1 MASNAMTIDLLLDR
15 KQNGPPITMVTAYDA
30 PTARL
35 LSQAKIDIALVG
47 DSLGMVVQGKENT
60 LHVTMEEMLYH
71 TRMVRNGLD
80 GPLLVTDMP
89 FLSYQISEEEAHR
102 NAGRLIKEGGAQAV
116 KIEGGSEISGL
127 VRRLTLS
134 MIPVVGHIGMK
145 PMGVHQMGGFKVQG
159 RDPGSRREILA
170 DARALL
176 EAGVFAL
183 VLEAIPA
190 SLGREITRMSPVPTI
205 GIGAGPD
212 TDGQVLVFHDL
223 AGLTPAPLP
232 RFARAFGNA
241 GEVALRALL
250 EFKSAVE
257 QKKFPSSGESYAEE
271 KNRTPTLPPPR
282 TKRKDN

>member
-1 MASNAMTIDLLLDR
+1 MTIDLLLDR
-15 KQNGPPITMVTAYDA
+15 KKNGLPITMVTAYDA

-47 DSLGMVVQGKENT
+47 DTVGMVVQGKENT
-60 LHVTMEEMLYH
+60 LPVTMEEMLYH

-80 GPLLVTDMP
+80 GPLLVADMP
-89 FLSYQISEEEAHR
+89 FLSYQISEEEGHR

-116 KIEGGSEISGL
+116 KIEGGSEIAGL

-159 RDPGSRREILA
+159 RDPGSRQEILD
-170 DARALL
+170 DARSLL
-176 EAGVFAL
+176 ESGVFAL

-190 SLGREITRMSPVPTI
+190 SLGREITRISPVPTI

-223 AGLTPAPLP
+223 AGLTTAPLP

-241 GEVALRALL
+241 GEVALRALS

-257 QKKFPSSGESYAEE
+257 QKKFPSSGESYSE
-271 KNRTPTLPPPR
+271 KETRTPPPPPPR
-282 TKRKDN
+282 TKRKDD

>member
-1 MASNAMTIDLLLDR
+1 MASASITIDHLLAR
-15 KQNGPPITMVTAYDA
+15 KKSGPPLTMVTAYDA

-35 LSQAKIDIALVG
+35 LSRAKIDIALVG
-47 DSLGMVVQGKENT
+47 DTLGMVVQGRKNT
-60 LHVTMEEMLYH
+60 LHVTLEEMLYH

-80 GPLLVTDMP
+80 GPFLVTDMP
-89 FLSYQISEEEAHR
+89 FLSYQVSDEEAHR

-116 KIEGGSEISGL
+116 KIEGGAEIAGL

-145 PMGVHQMGGFKVQG
+145 PMAVHQMGGFKVQG
-159 RDPGSRREILA
+159 RDPESRQGILD
-170 DARALL
+170 DARSLL

-190 SLGREITRMSPVPTI
+190 SLGREITRISPVPTI

-232 RFARAFGNA
+232 RFARAFGNV
-241 GEVALRALL
+241 GEVALRALS
-250 EFKSAVE
+250 EFKASVE
-257 QKKFPSSGESYAEE
+257 QKKFPSSGESYAE
-271 KNRTPTLPPPR
+271 KNNRTPPP
-282 TKRKDN
+282 TKRKD